1 MIPQEIITTEE
12 SKYHIPAESVNYDDR
27 VKVLNHYDTF
37 AILDRWGDV
46 HPYGKKVQ
54 GIYHQG
60 TRFLSRLELKLND
73 RKPLLLSSAIKEDND
88 ILSVDLTNPELS
100 ACSIVENSL
109 HISRNMFL
117 RNGVYYEEIS
127 FTNYG
132 EQSCKF
138 NLSLAFGADFKDLF
152 EIRGIAREIPV
163 NKVEL
168 SSTKNEIVFNYDGMD
183 KLKRKT
189 VIVFSPVDDP
199 KIHKNHAVFHF
210 VLVPHEEKKINY
222 TILFDT
228 EEKFISTEQEQNTI
242 DFNNAKNLIREDI
255 IKTRSLFPEIF
266 TSNEQ
271 FNHWINRSRSDLLSL
286 LTQTPYGKYPYAGVP
301 WYNTAFGRDGI
312 ITAMEVLWIAP
323 EIGKDVLRFLSAMQ
337 ASEFIPEKDAE
348 PGKIMHETRTGEMAN
363 TGEVP
368 FKEYYG
374 TIDATPLY
382 IMLAGMYYERSR
394 NLEFVKSIWA
404 HIKAALYWI
413 DHYGDIDGDGFVE
426 YKHKAENGLTN
437 QGWKDSHDSIM
448 YENGVL
454 CEPPIA
460 LAEVQGYVYGAK
472 KFASM
477 LSDVLGENE
486 FAMQLQQQ
494 AEELKRK
501 FNKSFWDAD
510 LKSYVLALDGNKKPC
525 RVISS
530 NPGHCLFTGI
540 IDKDKAKP
548 LVKSL
553 TDEKMFSGWGIRTLS
568 ADAVRYNPMS
578 YHNGSIWPHDNA
590 LIAYGFAHYGFQKE
604 VLKVTQALFDAS
616 LFIELQR
623 LPELYCGFPR
633 RRNEGPTSYPV
644 ACSPQAWSV
653 AAVYMLLQSCLRIEI
668 NALEKKIVF
677 NKPELPEYLEKISIS
692 NLRIGE
698 SICQFELY
706 RHQYDVGFNVIQK
719 PEDWELI
726 IKK

>member
-1 MIPQEIITTEE
+1 M
-12 SKYHIPAESVNYDDR
+12 
-27 VKVLNHYDTF
+27 
-37 AILDRWGDV
+37 
-46 HPYGKKVQ
+46 
-54 GIYHQG
+54 
-60 TRFLSRLELKLND
+60 
-73 RKPLLLSSAIKEDND
+73 DNPD
-88 ILSVDLTNPELS
+88 IHKHHALFHVSVDS
-100 ACSIVENSL
+100 
-109 HISRNMFL
+109 
-117 RNGVYYEEIS
+117 
-127 FTNYG
+127 
-132 EQSCKF
+132 
-138 NLSLAFGADFKDLF
+138 
-152 EIRGIAREIPV
+152 
-163 NKVEL
+163 
-168 SSTKNEIVFNYDGMD
+168 
-183 KLKRKT
+183 
-189 VIVFSPVDDP
+189 
-199 KIHKNHAVFHF
+199 
-210 VLVPHEEKKINY
+210 HEVKKINY

-228 EEKFISTEQEQNTI
+228 EEKFISTEQERSTI
-242 DFNNAKNLIREDI
+242 DFDNAKSLIQEDI
-255 IKTRSLFPEIF
+255 LRTRSLFPEIF

-271 FNHWINRSRSDLLSL
+271 FTHWINRSRADLLSL

-323 EIGKDVLRFLSAMQ
+323 EIARDVLRFLSAMQ
-337 ASEFIPEKDAE
+337 ATDFIPEKDAE

-382 IMLAGMYYERSR
+382 IMLAGMYYERSG
-394 NLEFVKSIWA
+394 NLEFIKSIWS

-448 YENGVL
+448 YEDGVL

-472 KFASM
+472 KLASM
-477 LSDVLGENE
+477 LAKALGEE
-486 FAMQLQQQ
+486 DLSIQLQQQ
-494 AEELKRK
+494 AEDVQRK
-501 FNKSFWDAD
+501 FNERFWDAD
-510 LKSYVLALDGNKKPC
+510 FKSYVLALDGNKKPC
-525 RVISS
+525 RVMSS

-540 IDKDKAKP
+540 IEKDKAKA

-553 TDEKMFSGWGIRTLS
+553 TDEKLFSGWGIRTLS
-568 ADAVRYNPMS
+568 TDAVRYNPMS

-590 LIAYGFAHYGFQKE
+590 LIAYGFAAYGFQKE

-616 LFIELQR
+616 LFIDLQR

-653 AAVYMLLQSCLRIEI
+653 AAVFMLLQSFLRIEI
-668 NALEKKIVF
+668 NALEKRIVF
-677 NKPELPEYLEKISIS
+677 DKPELPDYLEKICIS

-698 SICQFELY
+698 NICQFELY